1 MLVYLLYGVWHVGI
15 YEPEEQVSE
24 GPALSSQNHGTSA
37 PSMGQGQV
45 DGQQLH
51 AQQKKL
57 MVVPE
62 EHIQKTLGVSVNK
75 VSEIIIQSSLTDY
88 MITTECCSD
97 LISYLLDKNGAG
109 GVSFPMPSQ

>member
-1 MLVYLLYGVWHVGI
+1 MVYLLYGVWHIGI

-24 GPALSSQNHGTSA
+24 GPALSPQNHGTSA

-62 EHIQKTLGVSVNK
+62 EYIQRALGVSVKGTGGK
-75 VSEIIIQSSLTDY
+75 VNVSMRRPGGGDAMGRKHKLQLIRTDQVCDS
-88 MITTECCSD
+88 TV
-97 LISYLLDKNGAG
+97 N
-109 GVSFPMPSQ
+109 